1 MDLLNGMHT
10 LDGGMNVAHVLDA
23 PALRHWCG
31 LAVDDLAVARERIDA
46 LNVFPVPDGDTGSN
60 LHATLLAVHRAVAA
74 RPPGSSAAD
83 LWRAMSR
90 GALLGARGNSGVI
103 VSQFLRG
110 LGEVLGGAD
119 RADGPALA
127 GGLSRAAALAR
138 AAVGHPVEGTMLT
151 VASDAARHASQAARH
166 TAGGADRPGGLVEVA
181 AVAAAAARA
190 ALARTPTQLAALRES
205 GVVDAGG
212 AGLCVILDALVHAVG
227 RADSGAPPTRA
238 AVADRPSPTIQPSPT
253 DRPTSAAQQ
262 KRSRPVYE
270 VSYLLAGDE
279 GTVPGLRAAL
289 DRVGDSVAISGHDGL
304 FRVHVHTGDPPAAIA
319 AAGTTGRPREIR
331 VSALAGPAPRATG
344 GRQSPSAGGGGAATP
359 PPGDDREK

>member
-1 MDLLNGMHT
+1 MLT

-23 PALRHWCG
+23 PALRRWCG
-31 LAVDDLAVARERIDA
+31 LAADDLAMARERIDA

-60 LHATLLAVHRAVAA
+60 LHATLLSMHRAVQA
-74 RPPGSSAAD
+74 RPAGSSAAD

-103 VSQFLRG
+103 VSQFIRG
-110 LGEVLGGAD
+110 LGEGLGDAD

-138 AAVGHPVEGTMLT
+138 AAVSHPVEGTMLT

-166 TAGGADRPGGLVEVA
+166 TAGAGGAADRPDRPGGLVEVA

-190 ALARTPTQLAALRES
+190 ALARTPAQLAVLRES

-212 AGLCVILDALVHAVG
+212 AGLCVILDALVRAVG
-227 RADSGAPPTRA
+227 RADGGARPAPA
-238 AVADRPSPTIQPSPT
+238 AAADRPSPTVPPPQATQPTPAT
-253 DRPTSAAQQ
+253 QPKRPAA
-262 KRSRPVYE
+262 VYE
-270 VSYLLAGDE
+270 VSYLLRGDE
-279 GTVPGLRAAL
+279 DTVPVLRDAL

-304 FRVHVHTGDPPAAIA
+304 FRVHVHTGDPAAAIG
-319 AAGTTGRPREIR
+319 AAGPTGRAREIR
-331 VSALAGPAPRATG
+331 VSSLAGPGPGGTG
-344 GRQSPSAGGGGAATP
+344 GRQPPSAAGGGAATQP
-359 PPGDDREK
+359 PSDDRKK